1 MSSTILKL
9 MLLLGIIGHA
19 CNMYCDRILSIFPN
33 GQLKLE
39 NFKDLTNEK
48 KMAHLLDGVSSKIP
62 MRSAILGAF
71 SLFLQFL
78 GYFSLSAYMY
88 GHSRLYGSILFV
100 SIAFFIVLGTA
111 HHVKYALTEYVFLKL
126 GRDTKAH
133 SLMLDLFNSAPITK
147 RCYLAYLLFVITL
160 IVAIVTGTAAFPI
173 WAVIFTILPIFI
185 LLFPFRII
193 GTLHIAAMAS
203 MLVWLILID
212 ISSACVPRSATTPPS
227 STII

>member
-203 MLVWLILID
+203 MLVWLILI
-212 ISSACVPRSATTPPS
+212 
-227 STII
+227 

>member
-9 MLLLGIIGHA
+9 MLLLGITGHA

-39 NFKDLTNEK
+39 NFKDLTNEE
-48 KMAHLLDGVSSKIP
+48 KMAHLLEGVSPKTP

-78 GYFSLSAYMY
+78 GYFSLSAYIY
-88 GHSRLYGSILFV
+88 GHSRRYGSILFV

-133 SLMLDLFNSAPITK
+133 GLMLDLFNSAPITK
-147 RCYLAYLLFVITL
+147 SCYLSYLLFVITL
-160 IVAIVTGTAAFPI
+160 IVAIVTGTAAFPL

-203 MLVWLILID
+203 MLVWLILI
-212 ISSACVPRSATTPPS
+212 
-227 STII
+227 

>member
-1 MSSTILKL
+1 MSSTVLKL

-39 NFKDLTNEK
+39 NFKDLTNEE
-48 KMAHLLDGVSSKIP
+48 KMAHLLEGVSPKIP

-78 GYFSLSAYMY
+78 GYFSLSAYIY
-88 GHSRLYGSILFV
+88 GHSRLYGAI
-100 SIAFFIVLGTA
+100 
-111 HHVKYALTEYVFLKL
+111 
-126 GRDTKAH
+126 
-133 SLMLDLFNSAPITK
+133 
-147 RCYLAYLLFVITL
+147 LFVITL
-160 IVAIVTGTAAFPI
+160 IVAIVTGIAAFPL

-193 GTLHIAAMAS
+193 VLYI
-203 MLVWLILID
+203 LLRWLPCL
-212 ISSACVPRSATTPPS
+212 SG
-227 STII
+227 

>member
-1 MSSTILKL
+1 MSSTVLKL

-39 NFKDLTNEK
+39 NFKDLTNEE
-48 KMAHLLDGVSSKIP
+48 KMAHLLEGVSPKIP

-78 GYFSLSAYMY
+78 GYFSLSAYIY
-88 GHSRLYGSILFV
+88 GHSRLYGAI
-100 SIAFFIVLGTA
+100 
-111 HHVKYALTEYVFLKL
+111 
-126 GRDTKAH
+126 
-133 SLMLDLFNSAPITK
+133 
-147 RCYLAYLLFVITL
+147 LFVITL
-160 IVAIVTGTAAFPI
+160 IVAIVTGIAAFPL

-203 MLVWLILID
+203 MLVWLILI
-212 ISSACVPRSATTPPS
+212 
-227 STII
+227 

>member
-39 NFKDLTNEK
+39 NFKDLTNEE
-48 KMAHLLDGVSSKIP
+48 KMAHLLEGVSPKTP

-78 GYFSLSAYMY
+78 GYFSLSAYIY
-88 GHSRLYGSILFV
+88 GHSRRYGSILFV

-133 SLMLDLFNSAPITK
+133 GLMLDLFNSAPITK
-147 RCYLAYLLFVITL
+147 SCYLAYLLFGITL
-160 IVAIVTGTAAFPI
+160 IVAIVTGTAAFPL

-203 MLVWLILID
+203 MLVWLILI
-212 ISSACVPRSATTPPS
+212 
-227 STII
+227 

>member
-9 MLLLGIIGHA
+9 MLLLGIIGHT

-48 KMAHLLDGVSSKIP
+48 KMAHLLEGVSPKIP

-78 GYFSLSAYMY
+78 GYFSLSAYIY
-88 GHSRLYGSILFV
+88 GHSRRYGSILFV

-133 SLMLDLFNSAPITK
+133 GLMLDLFNSVPITK
-147 RCYLAYLLFVITL
+147 SCYLAYLLFVITL
-160 IVAIVTGTAAFPI
+160 IVAIITGTAAFPL

-203 MLVWLILID
+203 MLVWLILI
-212 ISSACVPRSATTPPS
+212 
-227 STII
+227 